1 MADTVR
7 IVFPTDFSKASEAG
21 LHWVKRVAETLDA
34 TVHCVTCIQNPVI
47 FQPSEGLVYP
57 SMEDMR
63 SDADKRLG
71 TFVAENLSSLK
82 QPVTTAVLTGR
93 ASDEIVTYADD
104 IEAEM
109 IVMATNGH
117 SGLTHIL
124 LGSTTEN
131 VLRHAKC
138 PVLSIRA

>member
-1 MADTVR
+1 MADTPL

-21 LHWVKRVAETLDA
+21 LDWVKRVAETIGA
-34 TVHCVTCIQNPVI
+34 TVHCVTCVQNPLI

-63 SDADKRLG
+63 RDADKRLN
-71 TFVAENLSSLK
+71 TFVADHLSSLK
-82 QPVTTAVLTGR
+82 QPVVTAVLSGR
-93 ASDEIVTYADD
+93 ASDQIVTYADD
-104 IEAEM
+104 IKAEM
-109 IVMATNGH
+109 IVMATHGH
-117 SGLTHIL
+117 SGLTHIV

>member
-1 MADTVR
+1 MAEETR

-21 LHWVKRVAETLDA
+21 LVWARRVAETLDA
-34 TVHCVTCIQNPVI
+34 TVHCVTSVQSPII

-57 SMEDMR
+57 TMDEIR
-63 SDADKRLG
+63 KDADARLEA
-71 TFVAENLSSLK
+71 FVEEHLSSLK
-82 QPVTTAVLTGR
+82 QPVKTAVLSGR
-93 ASDEIVTYADD
+93 ASDEIVTYAND
-104 IEAEM
+104 IGAEM

-117 SGLTHIL
+117 SGLAHIVI
-124 LGSTTEN
+124 GSTTEN

>member
-1 MADTVR
+1 MADTPL

-21 LHWVKRVAETLDA
+21 LDWAKRVAETIGA
-34 TVHCVTCIQNPVI
+34 TVHCVTCVQNPII

-57 SMEDMR
+57 SLEDMR
-63 SDADKRLG
+63 KDASKRLDA
-71 TFVAENLSSLK
+71 FVSEHLSSLK
-82 QPVTTAVLTGR
+82 QPVITAVLSGR

-104 IEAEM
+104 VKAEM

-117 SGLTHIL
+117 SGLTHIV